1 MPFTAS
7 IVERNFAYV
16 PDKILRL
23 GGASWLRPLGGPAL
37 SAPWERIRLG
47 VLCAV
52 TPNDTSNISDVFFL
66 LGLCAGQ
73 EAPGSAFT
81 TLNFVGASMIGAATT
96 GAARL
101 LTYNAGAGNPYFS
114 CTAGVAFHKMNVTN
128 LETSAA
134 FGSGLLLPLAN
145 TGFYPRRSIIILDI
159 TKSLGGTGNLTFAVY
174 YITAAATIQGTDLRP
189 DHLFA
194 ALDQP
199 GAPNVRG
206 TGAFTTALNSTALN
220 YSPLGGEADTFEI
233 FWSSTTFPLEISALG
248 ASILRPLSY
257 TGTAALGVADD
268 TFESYALSSGSITT
282 ELTGGSGWS
291 SPGAMTSYPF
301 YNDGTLGNSSNLA
314 PQVYTQYVGTTNSP
328 DESFEQYVTGS
339 VYSGSTVNLGS
350 YWTAAAAIAST
361 ADYNAGTLGFSGNFE
376 PQVYTQYVGTTN
388 SPNDNFEQY
397 ATGTVDSGT
406 TVSLGTFWAGPLTD
420 TAFNSNLSP
429 QIQDEWV
436 GTTTGG
442 PYDTWESYG
451 TNDADNGTIQSF
463 VYGSYWESAGTIY
476 SYGTFLYI
484 GTSTSNPYPQVGL
497 IGTTTGGPYDTWE
510 SYGTGTVVSGETINA
525 FGSLWDSYGTIYA
538 FTYP

>member
-114 CTAGVAFHKMNVTN
+114 CTAGIAFHKMNVTN

-233 FWSSTTFPLEISALG
+233 FWSSSTFPLEISALG

-268 TFESYALSSGSITT
+268 TFESYALNSGSITT

-301 YNDGTLGNSSNLA
+301 YNAGTLGFSGNLA

-328 DESFEQYVTGS
+328 DES
-339 VYSGSTVNLGS
+339 
-350 YWTAAAAIAST
+350 
-361 ADYNAGTLGFSGNFE
+361 
-376 PQVYTQYVGTTN
+376 
-388 SPNDNFEQY
+388 FEQY

-436 GTTTGG
+436 GTTTSG

-476 SYGTFLYI
+476 DYGTFLYA

-510 SYGTGTVVSGETINA
+510 SYGTGTVVSGQTINA